1 MESKTKKKMR
11 CRQVFSCNEEECPA
25 YKSKNLECWLIS
37 DTRCRNEIQGKFL
50 EKMEMCLDCKVFRAN
65 LDINAIRKTIQI
77 ISRQFKENRK
87 ITEDREREFESLSLE
102 MAIGLSE
109 VFEALKQISLGEPSV
124 RISEFSEVE
133 LIAKLKQLTN
143 ITASKIGES
152 INQFHEFA
160 IGIAEHFDVLHKVSK
175 GERDARISENSQ
187 DELLKV
193 LGKVTN
199 DMIESVS
206 REISER
212 EKAEELLQRSEE
224 KYRLLVENI
233 PDVTWMAD
241 QRKKVLFISSNVD
254 KVFGY
259 TPEEIYEANDNL
271 WFGKIHSDNLDVV
284 NKAFESLF
292 TRGSVFDVEYRIQRK
307 DGEWIWLRNRAAINL
322 GKDGV
327 IYAEGIARD
336 ITQRK
341 HIDDELRLSNE
352 KLKIWV
358 NELEQRNREIS
369 LLGEMGNLLQ
379 TCLTAEEAYSIISK
393 SMQQIFL
400 TTPGA
405 LCIFSASRNIVETV
419 ATWGDSLPWENV
431 FTPDDCWALRRGQV
445 HLVENSQLGLLCR
458 HLEHT
463 PPVSYMC
470 VPMQAHGGMLG
481 MLHIQTNLQI
491 QPQQEE
497 IKEYLTESKQQLAKT
512 VAEQIAL
519 ALANLKLKETLRIQ
533 SIRDPLTGLYNRRYM
548 EESLEREARRVTRKQ
563 STLGVIMFD
572 IDHFK
577 HYNDT
582 FGHAAGDTF
591 LRELGIFLKK
601 SIRTEDIACRY
612 GGEEFALILPE
623 ASLEI
628 TRERAEKLR
637 EGIKHM
643 NVRYLGQASGPITIS
658 FGVAIL
664 PEHGSTGDAV
674 LQAADAALYR
684 AKAEGRDRVIIV
696 GQGTELK
703 KDLLNIL

>member
-1 MESKTKKKMR
+1 MLR
-11 CRQVFSCNEEECPA
+11 
-25 YKSKNLECWLIS
+25 YLL
-37 DTRCRNEIQGKFL
+37 
-50 EKMEMCLDCKVFRAN
+50 
-65 LDINAIRKTIQI
+65 
-77 ISRQFKENRK
+77 SRQFKENQNIIADR
-87 ITEDREREFESLSLE
+87 DREIESLSLE

-143 ITASKIGES
+143 ITASKIGEG

-160 IGIAEHFDVLHKVSK
+160 IGIAEHFDVLNKVSR
-175 GERDARISENSQ
+175 GQRDARISENSQ

-212 EKAEELLQRSEE
+212 EKAEELLERSEE

-241 QRKKVLFISSNVD
+241 QRKKVLFISANVD

-259 TPEEIYEANDNL
+259 TPEEIYEADDNL

-307 DGEWIWLRNRAAINL
+307 DGEWIWLRNRAATNL
-322 GKDGV
+322 MKDGV

-341 HIDDELRLSNE
+341 HIEDELRLSND
-352 KLKIWV
+352 KLQVWV

-419 ATWGDSLPWENV
+419 AAWGDSLPWENV
-431 FTPDDCWALRRGQV
+431 FAPEDCWALRRGQV
-445 HLVENSQLGLLCR
+445 HLVENSQIGLLCR

-463 PPVSYMC
+463 QPVSYMC
-470 VPMQAHGGMLG
+470 IPMQAHGEMLG
-481 MLHIQTNLQI
+481 MLHLQTNLQI
-491 QPQQEE
+491 QTHPEGM
-497 IKEYLTESKQQLAKT
+497 KEYLTESKQQLAKT
-512 VAEQIAL
+512 ITEQIAL
-519 ALANLKLKETLRIQ
+519 ALSNLELKEILRIQ
-533 SIRDPLTGLYNRRYM
+533 SIRDPLTGLFNRRYM
-548 EESLEREARRVTRKQ
+548 EESLEREARRVIRKQ
-563 STLGVIMFD
+563 NTLGVIMLD

-582 FGHAAGDTF
+582 FGHAAGDTV
-591 LRELGIFLKK
+591 LRELGIFLKT

-612 GGEEFALILPE
+612 GGEEFTLILPE

-628 TRERAEKLR
+628 TRARAEHLR
-637 EGIKHM
+637 EGFKHM
-643 NVRYLGQASGPITIS
+643 NVRHLGQASCPITIS
-658 FGVAIL
+658 LGVAIL
-664 PEHGSTGDAV
+664 PEHGSTGEAV

-684 AKAEGRDRVIIV
+684 AKAEGRDRVIIA

-703 KDLLNIL
+703 NDLLNIL